1 MVPLGVILVPG
12 VLCGSWRGVNV
23 VYGEVCGVGRRV
35 SWRFL
40 RGVRVSWGV
49 CGSRGGIFM
58 VPGEVS
64 HWFLVRYHCS
74 F

>member
-1 MVPLGVILVPG
+1 MVPGEVSMWFMGRSVVLGGGCHGGFFEVSVCPG
-12 VLCGSWRGVNV
+12 VSV
-23 VYGEVCGVGRRV
+23 VLGRC
-35 SWRFL
+35 
-40 RGVRVSWGV
+40 V